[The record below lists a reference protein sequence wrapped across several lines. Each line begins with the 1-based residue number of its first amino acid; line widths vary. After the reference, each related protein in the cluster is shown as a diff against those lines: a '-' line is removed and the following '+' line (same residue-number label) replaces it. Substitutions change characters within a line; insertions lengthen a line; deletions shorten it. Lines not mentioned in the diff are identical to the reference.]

1 MPIAIAASDEGLDGA
16 RVTYRRLLDETESLY
31 RETAAHYLRL
41 REEMTRIDSPDDE
54 LDLALEWGKVALDK
68 GFVCNPQ
75 LGCGLIA
82 GLGPRAGRSDPGFGW
97 FFGGDA
103 FINGWA
109 MTAYGDFETVRESL
123 RVSARSASAPT
134 AR

>member
-1 MPIAIAASDEGLDGA
+1 
-16 RVTYRRLLDETESLY
+16 
-31 RETAAHYLRL
+31 
-41 REEMTRIDSPDDE
+41 MTRIDSPDDE

-68 GFVCNPQ
+68 GFVCNPR

-82 GLGPRAGRSDPGFGW
+82 GLGPSGRSERPGFGW

-103 FINGWA
+103 FINSWA

-123 RVSARSASAPT
+123 RFLSKRQRADGKMMH
-134 AR
+134 